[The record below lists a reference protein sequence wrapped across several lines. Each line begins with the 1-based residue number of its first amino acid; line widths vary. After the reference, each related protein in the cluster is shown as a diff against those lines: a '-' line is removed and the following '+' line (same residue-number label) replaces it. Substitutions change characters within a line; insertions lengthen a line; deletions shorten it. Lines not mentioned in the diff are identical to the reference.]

1 MDAHPQP
8 AVAPEELSTLEF
20 DVYARACPSRE
31 TFERITG
38 RWGPLVL
45 VGLHEGPMRFNE
57 LRRHVEGVSDKML
70 TQTLQGLER
79 DGFVHRRA
87 REGFPSRVDYSLTA
101 LGTRTAVKLLELIEQ
116 LEGDMPDVLAA
127 RAAYDRTHP
136 GR

>member
-8 AVAPEELSTLEF
+8 VADPEELSKLEF
-20 DVYARACPSRE
+20 DVFARACASRE
-31 TFERITG
+31 TFERVTG

-45 VGLHEGPMRFNE
+45 AGLHEGPMRFNE

-70 TQTLQGLER
+70 TQTLQTLER

-87 REGFPSRVDYSLTA
+87 REGFPSRVDYSLTP
-101 LGTRTAVKLLELIEQ
+101 LGTRTAAKLLELIEQ
-116 LEGDMPDVLAA
+116 LEGDMPQVLAA

-136 GR
+136 HR